1 MKNLKTNLPYLSGFD
16 NKGRQIVFIGGVCTP
31 LDEEQQKWI
40 LANYAQTKEA
50 DASDGAPASIQELR
64 DYQATETMAAL
75 DATANI
81 SESVQGKI
89 KPGNSTTMA
98 AVVAGI
104 TPTQPT
110 IKVPS
115 TSKK

>member
-1 MKNLKTNLPYLSGFD
+1 MKNLKTTLPYLSGFD
-16 NKGRQIVFIGGVCTP
+16 NKGRQFVFIGGVCTP
-31 LDEEQQKWI
+31 LDDEQQKWI
-40 LANYAQTKEA
+40 LENYAQVSEA
-50 DASDGAPASIQELR
+50 AVADGDPATIQELK
-64 DYQATETMAAL
+64 DYQATETLAAL

-115 TSKK
+115 TAKK